1 MPVLHGEQPWFKKL
15 AGLAESQTGAFGEAL
30 FSGFGKKF

>member
-1 MPVLHGEQPWFKKL
+1 MPVLHGEQDL
-15 AGLAESQTGAFGEAL
+15 AQETGGLAESQAGAFGEAL